1 MISNDQVCYAIAAMN
16 EALSPNRLYT
26 LAEAADYLRVSP
38 ATVRRW
44 IKQRRL
50 PARKIGR
57 DYRIEGRQLE
67 ETLEADATFE
77 ASLRPLT
84 ADSPLM
90 KLIGVGDSGLSDVSE
105 RHDEYLAE
113 EAVGHRDVS

>member
-1 MISNDQVCYAIAAMN
+1 MN
-16 EALSPNRLYT
+16 ETLSPNKLYT
-26 LAEAADYLRVSP
+26 LAEAADYLRVSR

-50 PARKIGR
+50 RASKIGR
-57 DYRIEGRQLE
+57 DYRIEGRYLE
-67 ETLEADATFE
+67 ETLEADAAFE

-90 KLIGVGDSGLSDVSE
+90 KLIGIGDSGLTDVSE
-105 RHDEYLAE
+105 KHDEYLAE
-113 EAVGHRDVS
+113 EALGHRDIS